1 MMTIDC
7 GSHCISRN
15 YNHLLKLKRDISKS
29 LSSQGSL
36 LTNGFPSTCFKN
48 LTCDGSWTKHGTGW
62 KLCYSTSVNKLD
74 NWLNS
79 LLIKN
84 TTIALEFCD
93 DTQHNQLC
101 DLRNERLQREARPRQ
116 LQQYFASDANIDILL
131 DLLGY
136 GSAIVA
142 PGTLDSSEIV
152 YVDPS
157 CGDGRILKTLLLK
170 GATNVFGCD
179 IDPVVADIASKT
191 LAETVSIMNNNS
203 HATILVEDF
212 LSTTRESLSTAYS
225 HTNTTSHSCHSSGS
239 SSSSSSS
246 GSGLFATRVFVAGSP
261 PFSNCRLQK
270 IRNSQLS
277 QCVSTNTIGED
288 HLEGIDDECA
298 DYPMLF
304 LKHCAHQLQAEKIAL
319 LLPVRCAKTSFI
331 ESAFR
336 ILNNPSSYEELVCQ
350 QKWTL
355 AKMVAGDGSFE
366 LAGTVV
372 RLPCIIHL
380 WEREVS

>member
-1 MMTIDC
+1 MAIVFKILCYDDKTEMMTIDC

-212 LSTTRESLSTAYS
+212 LSTTRESLSTA
-225 HTNTTSHSCHSSGS
+225 
-239 SSSSSSS
+239 
-246 GSGLFATRVFVAGSP
+246 
-261 PFSNCRLQK
+261 LQK